1 MYIADHFRESDSDA
15 INALIRHFPLA
26 ALVLCDVDGIPQA
39 NHYPLLLEV
48 DAAGDQKVV

>member
-1 MYIADHFRESDSDA
+1 MYISDHFRESDSDA

-26 ALVLCDVDGIPQA
+26 TVVLCDVDGIPQA

-48 DAAGDQKVV
+48 DAAGDQKL